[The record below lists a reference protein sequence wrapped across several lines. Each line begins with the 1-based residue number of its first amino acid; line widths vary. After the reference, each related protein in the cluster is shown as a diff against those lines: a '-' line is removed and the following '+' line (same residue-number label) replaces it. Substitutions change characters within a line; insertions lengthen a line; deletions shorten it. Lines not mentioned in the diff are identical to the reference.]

1 MRKNL
6 SQRFFFLPEST
17 DKTDLKPETRNMQE
31 AAFIQALFKRSQY
44 FPQIPTGSKME
55 ALAL

>member
-1 MRKNL
+1 
-6 SQRFFFLPEST
+6 
-17 DKTDLKPETRNMQE
+17 MQE